1 MQARKEESHVGWG
14 NYVSVAGGDDTRK
27 LIKDYEETTNKW
39 RSIRELMCKSHIYD
53 ADSRRG
59 GGVYYWKSVAAIA
72 DEWHGMDW
80 TGVNW

>member
-1 MQARKEESHVGWG
+1 MQARKEEPHADRG

-39 RSIRELMCKSHIYD
+39 RSIRELIRKSHIYD

-59 GGVYYWKSVAAIA
+59 GGVYYWKSVAAVA
-72 DEWHGMDW
+72 DE
-80 TGVNW
+80 